1 MNPVDSTPII
11 VHPEILG
18 KFCSCLEVEKSFR
31 APSNS
36 WQRNFLIPSKRAG
49 EPLTMAQYYVFLT
62 DIFFNLVAVLAA
74 DSSHYSSGRNHKR
87 NLTCQ
92 TDEGK
97 ILVFLN
103 TFPDRRILA
112 HEAKDFDMRRS
123 SLLSN

>member
-1 MNPVDSTPII
+1 MNYAAGIYSHPRIRLTARLSMYTPKFLKNS
-11 VHPEILG
+11 VRAWKARSPSEPRLTHG
-18 KFCSCLEVEKSFR
+18 KGIFV
-31 APSNS
+31 
-36 WQRNFLIPSKRAG
+36 IPNKRAG

-103 TFPDRRILA
+103 TLPDRRILA
-112 HEAKDFDMRRS
+112 P
-123 SLLSN
+123 